1 MKAPRC
7 MADPSSR
14 ARTWREFRHA
24 MKLGAPRYAMSA
36 YALIETSEEIGI
48 LMAFLRGGT
57 LADRLNRNPPL
68 SVRAACGLCIQVLH
82 GLTEV
87 HEAGLVHADVKPD
100 NVFLERSLTGRFCA
114 WPDSWTS
121 VWPGLPT
128 RSGRNPWDRGGTPA
142 WKSPEQWW
150 GDDLTTQSDLFAAG
164 LVLVAMFYS
173 VLPIRL
179 RRLL

>member
-100 NVFLERSLTGRFCA
+100 NVFLERSFYRGASARPQNSHL
-114 WPDSWTS
+114 
-121 VWPGLPT
+121 GLARPADQV
-128 RSGRNPWDRGGTPA
+128 GLNPWDRGGTPA

-150 GDDLTTQSDLFAAG
+150 GRPDHPVRPVRRWVG
-164 LVLVAMFYS
+164 S
-173 VLPIRL
+173 VCDVDRLLPIRL